1 METKMADKL
10 QELTER
16 IYQEGVSKAK
26 QEADR
31 ILAETN
37 AKAAETLKKAE
48 DDAKRIRQE
57 AQAAAEETRKN
68 VNSEL
73 QLAANQ
79 AISAL
84 KQQISDLII
93 AKVIEPVADKIW
105 EDSGFLKKM
114 VETAIQNWKQGNE
127 MGEVAVTFPKSLE
140 KEMDE
145 YFQKSSTA
153 IIGKGLKFNYS
164 ENLQSGFSIGPAD
177 GSYKISF
184 TDEDFSNFFKHYLRP
199 RALKILYGE

>member
-37 AKAAETLKKAE
+37 AKAAETLKKADE
-48 DDAKRIRQE
+48 DANRIRKE

-68 VNSEL
+68 VNAEL

-93 AKVIEPVADKIW
+93 AKVIDPSAEKIW
-105 EDSGFLKKM
+105 EETGFLKKM

-127 MGEVAVTFPKSLE
+127 MGEVAVMLPKNLE
-140 KEMDE
+140 KEMDDF
-145 YFQKSSTA
+145 FQKSSSA
-153 IIGKGLKFNYS
+153 IISKGLKVNYS
-164 ENLQSGFSIGPAD
+164 EHLKSGFSIGPAD

-184 TDEDFSNFFKHYLRP
+184 TDDDFANFFKHYLRP
-199 RALKILYGE
+199 RAIKILYGE